1 MSWLNLEGKTAIV
14 TGGASGIGKAVAEE
28 FLAQG
33 ANVVVCDMNPQ
44 APAFDEKNGK
54 VLYVVT
60 DVTKR
65 ASVAAMVAAAKE
77 KFGHI
82 DVLVNNA
89 GIVRDAVAASIKD
102 EDLAAVLDTNLKG
115 AVHMIRECYF
125 GFIRQRSGSIINVSS
140 VVALLGGT
148 GQATYA
154 AAKAGLIGLTKSVA
168 REVAARGVRCNAIA
182 PGIIETEMTEFMQG
196 DESRLALVPMRR
208 FGKPTEVANLV
219 VFLAGDASSYI
230 TGEVIRVDGGLAT

>member
-1 MSWLNLEGKTAIV
+1 MFSLKDKIAIV
-14 TGGASGIGKAVAEE
+14 TGGSRGIGRTIALELARHGCQVAVVYASSSAAAEE
-28 FLAQG
+28 TCAEIRKMSTRAEAYRCDVSDPAQCRT
-33 ANVVVCDMNPQ
+33 VVRRIMD
-44 APAFDEKNGK
+44 D
-54 VLYVVT
+54 
-60 DVTKR
+60 
-65 ASVAAMVAAAKE
+65 
-77 KFGHI
+77 FGRV

-168 REVAARGVRCNAIA
+168 REVAA
-182 PGIIETEMTEFMQG
+182 
-196 DESRLALVPMRR
+196 L
-208 FGKPTEVANLV
+208 
-219 VFLAGDASSYI
+219 
-230 TGEVIRVDGGLAT
+230 